1 MNYVQKHYSEI
12 RHHNQIHKL
21 KEYITCRNLKKLNC
35 IEVVFLVTKKFSHKM
50 LQRNTFIV
58 KVFVSE
64 NSILYA
70 TDIPNFFIYE
80 KSFWSIDKKGII
92 SEINLIPQLDI
103 MIKKYTPHSSYLSCV
118 SLSKFFYFDMFAYIP
133 FEL

>member
-1 MNYVQKHYSEI
+1 
-12 RHHNQIHKL
+12 
-21 KEYITCRNLKKLNC
+21 
-35 IEVVFLVTKKFSHKM
+35 M

-103 MIKKYTPHSSYLSCV
+103 MIKREHYANNKLFRYFWHLENDFFPYNCFF
-118 SLSKFFYFDMFAYIP
+118 LSKFFYFDMFAYIP
-133 FEL
+133 YEL

>member
-1 MNYVQKHYSEI
+1 M
-12 RHHNQIHKL
+12 
-21 KEYITCRNLKKLNC
+21 
-35 IEVVFLVTKKFSHKM
+35 VTKFSHKM

-103 MIKKYTPHSSYLSCV
+103 MIITQIINYSDIFDILRMIFPHTTAFPCQSFSISICLHIFPTNCENLQTPND
-118 SLSKFFYFDMFAYIP
+118 FDN
-133 FEL
+133 

>member
-1 MNYVQKHYSEI
+1 M
-12 RHHNQIHKL
+12 
-21 KEYITCRNLKKLNC
+21 
-35 IEVVFLVTKKFSHKM
+35 VTKFSHKM

-103 MIKKYTPHSSYLSCV
+103 MIKRVTQIINYSDIFGILRMIFSHTTAFSCQSFSISICLHIFPTNCENLQTPND
-118 SLSKFFYFDMFAYIP
+118 FDN
-133 FEL
+133 

>member
-1 MNYVQKHYSEI
+1 
-12 RHHNQIHKL
+12 
-21 KEYITCRNLKKLNC
+21 
-35 IEVVFLVTKKFSHKM
+35 M

-103 MIKKYTPHSSYLSCV
+103 MIMYIYIRPTQIINYSDIFGILRMIFSHTTAFSCQSFSISICLHIFPTNCENLQTPND
-118 SLSKFFYFDMFAYIP
+118 FDN
-133 FEL
+133 

>member
-1 MNYVQKHYSEI
+1 
-12 RHHNQIHKL
+12 
-21 KEYITCRNLKKLNC
+21 
-35 IEVVFLVTKKFSHKM
+35 M

-92 SEINLIPQLDI
+92 SKINLIPQLDI
-103 MIKKYTPHSSYLSCV
+103 MIKRYANNKL
-118 SLSKFFYFDMFAYIP
+118 FRYF
-133 FEL
+133 

>member
-1 MNYVQKHYSEI
+1 MKYVQKHYSEI

-35 IEVVFLVTKKFSHKM
+35 IEVVFLVTKFSHKM

-70 TDIPNFFIYE
+70 TDIPNFLFM
-80 KSFWSIDKKGII
+80 KKVFG
-92 SEINLIPQLDI
+92 LLT
-103 MIKKYTPHSSYLSCV
+103 KKALYL
-118 SLSKFFYFDMFAYIP
+118 K
-133 FEL
+133 

>member
-35 IEVVFLVTKKFSHKM
+35 IEVVFLVTTKFSHKM

-58 KVFVSE
+58 KVSFPKTQFCMQLTSQTFLFMKKVFGLLTKKA
-64 NSILYA
+64 LYL
-70 TDIPNFFIYE
+70 
-80 KSFWSIDKKGII
+80 K
-92 SEINLIPQLDI
+92 
-103 MIKKYTPHSSYLSCV
+103 
-118 SLSKFFYFDMFAYIP
+118 
-133 FEL
+133 

>member
-1 MNYVQKHYSEI
+1 MVA
-12 RHHNQIHKL
+12 
-21 KEYITCRNLKKLNC
+21 T
-35 IEVVFLVTKKFSHKM
+35 KFSHKM

-103 MIKKYTPHSSYLSCV
+103 MIKREIINYSDIFGILRMIFPMQLLFLVKVFLFRYVCIY
-118 SLSKFFYFDMFAYIP
+118 SLRIVKTYRPQMTLIIRYAWLHLEAKGIY
-133 FEL
+133 